1 MVRGEGGRIR
11 GRGVN
16 PNCPFGAIREN
27 GRVFEI
33 PCDGCGACVRKFPD
47 RYRMKNVKNADIL
60 EYRWGK
66 VPLITAELEPGR
78 SGSGKIITKIRHR
91 AETEKRDLLLVD
103 AAAGIGCPAISSVRG
118 ADVAVLVINGTPT
131 EASDAERVVDVLN
144 HFQIPFFFVV
154 NRWDLAPKQGK
165 EIIREFA
172 EKGGECMG
180 KIPYIQELMLE
191 CPLPAEKIL
200 EHLKVEG
207 ILKKI

>member
-1 MVRGEGGRIR
+1 MGE
-11 GRGVN
+11 
-16 PNCPFGAIREN
+16 
-27 GRVFEI
+27 
-33 PCDGCGACVRKFPD
+33 
-47 RYRMKNVKNADIL
+47 
-60 EYRWGK
+60 

-103 AAAGIGCPAISSVRG
+103 AAAGIGCPVISSVRG
-118 ADVAVLVINGTPT
+118 ADVAVLVIDGTPT
-131 EASDAERVVDVLN
+131 GASDAERVVDVLN

-154 NRWDLAPKQGK
+154 NRWDLAPKQNK
-165 EIIREFA
+165 EIIRELA

-180 KIPYIQELMLE
+180 RIPYIQELMLE